1 MWEMKC
7 PKCGEGIKWWPNDLL
22 QPSCDKKQCMYC
34 AEEFE
39 LANPAVCS
47 VINGLLFSSILVV
60 LSFVGLQWQW
70 LKALI
75 AGLFSWFIHP
85 FIVRILGRWRGRSYQ
100 LKDLGK
106 ARAWALVSTA
116 SGWIFGIAVAF
127 TAIGFGLLYR
137 ELLISLGDTE
147 SAIGLEAVENFT
159 RGLKSW
165 LPIGAGA
172 ALSALVLARIASL
185 MRLKLRNNQQLEDIK

>member
-7 PKCGEGIKWWPNDLL
+7 PKCGKGIKWWPNDLL
-22 QPSCDKKQCMYC
+22 QPSCDKKECVYC

-47 VINGLLFSSILVV
+47 VINGLVFSSILVV

-70 LKALI
+70 LKALT
-75 AGLFSWFIHP
+75 AGFFSWFIHP

-100 LKDLGK
+100 VKDLGK
-106 ARAWALVSTA
+106 ARTWALVGTA
-116 SGWIFGIAVAF
+116 SGWVFGIAVAF

-137 ELLISLGDTE
+137 EVLVNLSDTE
-147 SAIGLEAVENFT
+147 GAIGSGAIEDFT
-159 RGLKSW
+159 HGLKFW
-165 LPIGAGA
+165 LPVGGGA
-172 ALSALVLARIASL
+172 ALAAFVLAKIASL
-185 MRLKLRNNQQLEDIK
+185 RRLKLRNDQKEEGTR

>member
-22 QPSCDKKQCMYC
+22 QPSCDKKKCVYC

-47 VINGLLFSSILVV
+47 VINGLMFSSILVV

-75 AGLFSWFIHP
+75 AGFFSWFIHP

-100 LKDLGK
+100 VKDLRK
-106 ARAWALVSTA
+106 ARTWALVSTA
-116 SGWIFGIAVAF
+116 SGWVFGIVVAF
-127 TAIGFGLLYR
+127 TAIGFVLLYR
-137 ELLISLGDTE
+137 ELLIGLGDTE
-147 SAIGLEAVENFT
+147 SAIGSEAVEDFT
-159 RGLKSW
+159 RGLKFW
-165 LPIGAGA
+165 LPIGVGT
-172 ALSALVLARIASL
+172 ALSALALAKIASL

>member
-1 MWEMKC
+1 MWEIKC
-7 PKCGEGIKWWPNDLL
+7 PKCGKGIKWWPNDLL
-22 QPSCDKKQCMYC
+22 QPSRDKKECVYC

-47 VINGLLFSSILVV
+47 VINGLMFSSIMVV

-75 AGLFSWFIHP
+75 AGFFSWFIHP

-106 ARAWALVSTA
+106 ARIWALVSTA
-116 SGWIFGIAVAF
+116 SGWVFGIVVAF
-127 TAIGFGLLYR
+127 TAIGFVLLYR
-137 ELLISLGDTE
+137 DVLISLGDTE
-147 SAIGLEAVENFT
+147 SAIGLEAAENFT
-159 RGLKSW
+159 RGLKFW
-165 LPIGAGA
+165 LPIGVGA
-172 ALSALVLARIASL
+172 ALSALALAKIASL
-185 MRLKLRNNQQLEDIK
+185 MRSKLRNNQQLEDIK